1 MVLAECAVRLVG
13 GGDYLIQKI
22 AVIGRL
28 EMRERELLENVGEK
42 VTIERRTFVRRVGA
56 GQGGGYGTWSCEMQE
71 RCCQE
76 KII

>member
-1 MVLAECAVRLVG
+1 MVLVECPIPLV

-22 AVIGRL
+22 AAIGRL
-28 EMRERELLENVGEK
+28 EMQERELLGNVGEK

-71 RCCQE
+71 RCCRE
-76 KII
+76 RII

>member
-28 EMRERELLENVGEK
+28 EMRERELLENVRGK

-56 GQGGGYGTWSCEMQE
+56 G
-71 RCCQE
+71 
-76 KII
+76 

>member
-1 MVLAECAVRLVG
+1 MVLAECAVRLV

-42 VTIERRTFVRRVGA
+42 VTIERRIFVRRVGA
-56 GQGGGYGTWSCEMQE
+56 GQGGGHGTWSCEMQE

-76 KII
+76 RII

>member
-1 MVLAECAVRLVG
+1 
-13 GGDYLIQKI
+13 
-22 AVIGRL
+22 
-28 EMRERELLENVGEK
+28 MRERELLENVGEK